1 MTSFLAEDFLFD
13 SDLYG
18 AKSVLISSASSKTS
32 IALAFVVSQRA
43 RARAIGLTSAA
54 NREFVESLGF
64 YDQVLTYDEIGAL
77 ADVPAVFVDMAGN
90 SKVTRSIHEQLGRS
104 LKYSQRIG
112 GTHWDAGGDDADIP
126 GPRREFFFAPAQIK
140 KRIDDWGPQ
149 GLQEKLGA
157 SLEAFI
163 ESSAK
168 WLQVERGYGRDDVER
183 VYRATLDGSAN
194 PAQGN
199 ILSLWESE
207 DAAAGR

>member
-1 MTSFLAEDFLFD
+1 
-13 SDLYG
+13 
-18 AKSVLISSASSKTS
+18 
-32 IALAFVVSQRA
+32 VVSQRA

-90 SKVTRSIHEQLGRS
+90 TKVTRSIHEQLGGS

-140 KRIDDWGPQ
+140 KRIGDWGPQ